1 MKRINILFTGV
12 GRRVELLQAFRNAA
26 LVLNKDLKIYGA
38 DMTGTAPALAYC
50 DYTRKVVAMKDEKYI
65 DNLLSI
71 CEADKID
78 LLIPTIDT
86 DLLVLAENKE
96 KFEVYKNEL
105 KIYLS
110 DNEKYILDRK
120 VELSKRKSASDYIR
134 TLILF
139 GFVYDVDYSYL
150 RQYNETLGKISGNMN
165 QIAKRVNSTG
175 NVYEEDM
182 AEVKAIMDEVWR
194 TQKAMLKKQPLIHNG

>member
-1 MKRINILFTGV
+1 M
-12 GRRVELLQAFRNAA
+12 A
-26 LVLNKDLKIYGA
+26 KDRA
-38 DMTGTAPALAYC
+38 NR
-50 DYTRKVVAMKDEKYI
+50 TR
-65 DNLLSI
+65 
-71 CEADKID
+71 
-78 LLIPTIDT
+78 
-86 DLLVLAENKE
+86 
-96 KFEVYKNEL
+96 KNEL

-150 RQYNETLGKISGNMN
+150 RQYNETLGKISGNLN
-165 QIAKRVNSTG
+165 HIAKRINSTG

-194 TQKAMLKKQPLIHNG
+194 TQKAMLKKAMVSTRLPNRDAWLVSTRLAPRPWRRIFRAAIGSSADWRAACWSSKPPPSPGR

>member
-1 MKRINILFTGV
+1 MAK
-12 GRRVELLQAFRNAA
+12 GRANR
-26 LVLNKDLKIYGA
+26 
-38 DMTGTAPALAYC
+38 
-50 DYTRKVVAMKDEKYI
+50 TR
-65 DNLLSI
+65 
-71 CEADKID
+71 
-78 LLIPTIDT
+78 
-86 DLLVLAENKE
+86 
-96 KFEVYKNEL
+96 KNEL

-120 VELSKRKSASDYIR
+120 VELSKRKSVSDYIR

-150 RQYNETLGKISGNMN
+150 RQYNETLGKISGNLN
-165 QIAKRVNSTG
+165 QIAKRINSTG

-194 TQKAMLKKQPLIHNG
+194 MQKAMLKKQPLIHNGQPELPVQDCVGSVALRREKGRNNLFEHNVNAGEENSYIINCRK

>member
-1 MKRINILFTGV
+1 M
-12 GRRVELLQAFRNAA
+12 A
-26 LVLNKDLKIYGA
+26 KDRA
-38 DMTGTAPALAYC
+38 NR
-50 DYTRKVVAMKDEKYI
+50 TR
-65 DNLLSI
+65 
-71 CEADKID
+71 
-78 LLIPTIDT
+78 
-86 DLLVLAENKE
+86 
-96 KFEVYKNEL
+96 KNEL

-110 DNEKYILDRK
+110 DNEKNILDRK
-120 VELSKRKSASDYIR
+120 VELSKRKSVSDYIR

-182 AEVKAIMDEVWR
+182 AEVKALWNR
-194 TQKAMLKKQPLIHNG
+194 CGRRRRRC

>member
-1 MKRINILFTGV
+1 M
-12 GRRVELLQAFRNAA
+12 A
-26 LVLNKDLKIYGA
+26 KDRA
-38 DMTGTAPALAYC
+38 NR
-50 DYTRKVVAMKDEKYI
+50 TR
-65 DNLLSI
+65 
-71 CEADKID
+71 
-78 LLIPTIDT
+78 
-86 DLLVLAENKE
+86 
-96 KFEVYKNEL
+96 KNEL

-150 RQYNETLGKISGNMN
+150 RQYNETLGKISGNF
-165 QIAKRVNSTG
+165 
-175 NVYEEDM
+175 YEEDM
-182 AEVKAIMDEVWR
+182 AEVKAIMEQVWK

>member
-1 MKRINILFTGV
+1 M
-12 GRRVELLQAFRNAA
+12 A
-26 LVLNKDLKIYGA
+26 KDRA
-38 DMTGTAPALAYC
+38 NR
-50 DYTRKVVAMKDEKYI
+50 TR
-65 DNLLSI
+65 
-71 CEADKID
+71 
-78 LLIPTIDT
+78 
-86 DLLVLAENKE
+86 
-96 KFEVYKNEL
+96 KNEL

-110 DNEKYILDRK
+110 DNEKYILNKK
-120 VELSKRKSASDYIR
+120 VELSKRKSSSDYIW

-182 AEVKAIMDEVWR
+182 AEVKAIMEQVWK
-194 TQKAMLKKQPLIHNG
+194 TQKAMLKKQPLIHNE